1 MKILLDEN
9 IPLVLVERLRDE
21 GRDVEHIIL
30 LGIRGTLD
38 SVIRKRLDSEKAA
51 VSHLCQDFFGP
62 PVTHSVIMI
71 SRVAQSGPI
80 AMRLDA
86 WLNAIREYFSRP
98 WSEKLFEVFDDGKL
112 HPWTELSYEN

>member
-9 IPLVLVERLRDE
+9 FPLALVEKLRDE
-21 GRDVEHIIL
+21 GREVEHTIL

-38 SVIRKRLDSEKAA
+38 SVIRKRLSAEELLFLTCD
-51 VSHLCQDFFGP
+51 QDFFDL

-71 SRVAQSGPI
+71 SRVAQSLPI
-80 AMRLDA
+80 AIRLDA
-86 WLNAIREYFSRP
+86 WLSAIREYFSRP

-112 HPWTELSYEN
+112 HPWDGASFR